1 MQKLWQN
8 ALIVFNSIHEDTSTR
23 LAVFFFIRSTYK
35 INKKYSTRKTTF
47 AINSGYHT
55 QLENKGCPATFKTII
70 VCKLLT
76 KFPSIAL
83 LKAQCLLLSLLIPWQ
98 SPTIHAGKLIFPLQ
112 TPTPPPTT
120 FKLTSKKKTQDCKYQ
135 CCFLMRKVEKSIYSR
150 KVLLTPLTGGL
161 NTAAFTTHHLRKW
174 DLNLSSYP
182 KRNGNLWARTFQTT
196 GQWSKAI
203 ISSRCPTRTSLR
215 VSTPGW
221 LRANMAKLILRI
233 IRKEKAKSLW
243 QRTKSLYAHSLNIT
257 YWPTAENWR
266 RCRKEWTRLSE
277 RMDPLPHREPL
288 YDQDPLAGKDFS
300 GESYDWDLNKSW
312 VA

>member
-1 MQKLWQN
+1 
-8 ALIVFNSIHEDTSTR
+8 
-23 LAVFFFIRSTYK
+23 
-35 INKKYSTRKTTF
+35 
-47 AINSGYHT
+47 
-55 QLENKGCPATFKTII
+55 
-70 VCKLLT
+70 
-76 KFPSIAL
+76 
-83 LKAQCLLLSLLIPWQ
+83 
-98 SPTIHAGKLIFPLQ
+98 
-112 TPTPPPTT
+112 
-120 FKLTSKKKTQDCKYQ
+120 
-135 CCFLMRKVEKSIYSR
+135 MRKVEKSIYSR

-161 NTAAFTTHHLRKW
+161 NTAAFTSHDLRKW

-182 KRNGNLWARTFQTT
+182 EQNGRLWARTFQTT
-196 GQWSKAI
+196 GQWSKAT
-203 ISSRCPTRTSLR
+203 ISSRCPTRTSLC

-221 LRANMAKLILRI
+221 LRANMAKWILRI

-266 RCRKEWTRLSE
+266 RCRKEWSRLSE

-288 YDQDPLAGKDFS
+288 SDQDPLAGKDFS